1 MSGESDV
8 TTQYIN
14 DGGNVIAEI
23 TGEKTQTYIRGKR
36 LIAMQDEDGAWK
48 PKGLV
53 KYSRDI
59 KPCKRNEGH
68 RWSNNLGADGI

>member
-1 MSGESDV
+1 MSGESDF

-53 KYSRDI
+53 KYSRDTM
-59 KPCKRNEGH
+59 PYVTYP
-68 RWSNNLGADGI
+68 GIWERR